1 MDEGDS
7 IPFSP
12 HKRTNS
18 EERKERKRY
27 INLTHTDLTHS
38 DTTSS
43 EEERRIESL
52 YGRKDS
58 NLIHPRARE

>member
-1 MDEGDS
+1 MEEGDS

-18 EERKERKRY
+18 EERKERKRDS
-27 INLTHTDLTHS
+27 ISFTDLTHS

-43 EEERRIESL
+43 EERGE
-52 YGRKDS
+52 
-58 NLIHPRARE
+58 